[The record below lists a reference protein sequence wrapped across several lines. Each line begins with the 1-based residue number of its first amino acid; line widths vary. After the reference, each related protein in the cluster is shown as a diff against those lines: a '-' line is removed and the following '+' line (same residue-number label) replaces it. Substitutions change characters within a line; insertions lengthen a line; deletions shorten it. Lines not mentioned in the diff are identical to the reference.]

1 MALFLDTNIFIY
13 AKGREHP
20 YKKSCTSILEAV
32 IKNKIVA
39 YIDTEVLQEI
49 YYRESNKEGRG
60 IIRVKKILDF
70 FDPDKILPVT
80 YKDIILTGK
89 FLEAY
94 EGIEPRD
101 AIHLAVVANNK
112 IENFCTADKGIKQ
125 VKEVKA
131 IDPIDLEK
139 QLKKVR

>member
-20 YKKSCTSILEAV
+20 YKKSCTYILEAV

-49 YYRESNKEGRG
+49 YYRESDKKGRG
-60 IIRVKKILDF
+60 VVRVKKILDF
-70 FDPDKILPVT
+70 FNSDKILPVT

-94 EGIEPRD
+94 KEIEPRD
-101 AIHLAVVANNK
+101 AIHLAVVINNK
-112 IENFCTADKGIKQ
+112 IENICTADKGIKK
-125 VKEVKA
+125 VKEVNV
-131 IDPIDLEK
+131 IDPVNLAK
-139 QLKKVR
+139 QLKKG